1 MNYGNCESEY
11 GEFDFGVSSLKNI
24 LVIGEK
30 ERVILHEELEK
41 ERVVLHEELEKERD
55 FQKGYKHNV
64 KI

>member
-1 MNYGNCESEY
+1 LNYGNCESEY
-11 GEFDFGVSSLKNI
+11 GEFDFGVNSLKNV
-24 LVIGEK
+24 LVIG
-30 ERVILHEELEK
+30 EK